1 MDRRADRENV
11 LDTKLLTEVGVEEAQ
26 AGIPA
31 LHADSI
37 TLFDAVNLKDLTPY
51 VPACP

>member
-1 MDRRADRENV
+1 VQIGGNV
-11 LDTKLLTEVGVEEAQ
+11 LDTKLLTEAGVEEAQ

-37 TLFDAVNLKDLTPY
+37 TLFDTVTLKDLAPH